1 MALSKETVEY
11 VANLSRIELRPDE
24 LDKISGQ
31 LESILGF
38 IDKLSA
44 LDIRNTEPTSHILPV
59 SNILREDAVKESLP
73 IEKTLANAPQKDG
86 KFFVVPKVVE
96 QGGEIGTV

>member
-11 VANLSRIELRPDE
+11 VANLSRIELKPDE
-24 LDKISGQ
+24 LDKISKQ

-44 LDIRNTEPTSHILPV
+44 LDVKNIEPTSHILPV
-59 SNILREDAVKESLP
+59 SNVLREDVASESLA
-73 IEKTLANAPQKDG
+73 IEKTLANAPQKEG
-86 KFFVVPKVVE
+86 RFFVVPKVVE
-96 QGGEIGTV
+96 QG

>member
-11 VANLSRIELRPDE
+11 VANLSRIELKPDE
-24 LDKISGQ
+24 LDKLSKQ

-44 LDIRNTEPTSHILPV
+44 LDVENIEPTSHILPI
-59 SNILREDAVKESLP
+59 SNVLREDEPKKSLD
-73 IEKTLANAPQKDG
+73 IEKTLANAPEKEG
-86 KFFVVPKVVE
+86 RFFVVPKVVD
-96 QGGEIGTV
+96 QGG